1 MSAVRAPWTCPA
13 CGVGCAP
20 HVDFCGNCAAMKLLP
35 RPWTNPA
42 PPLVMCD
49 DCARST
55 SGTCPLHTVRSIT
68 FTPSIFSVDGEARS
82 HIGVMLDDCM
92 IHPAARGLS

>member
-1 MSAVRAPWTCPA
+1 MDRKPWICPA

-20 HVDFCGNCAAMKLLP
+20 HVDSCPSCAAMRLAP

-42 PPLVMCD
+42 PPFFVCD

-55 SGTCPLHTVRSIT
+55 TGTCPRHTVGTIT
-68 FTPSIFSVDGEARS
+68 VTPSIFCVDDEVRS